1 MGTSFLHPNPQNPSL
16 SSSIS
21 ILRLDDVMTR
31 TGLSRSFIYAMIA
44 NGDFPAPIKL
54 GPRASGWLAHEIDAW
69 IESRI
74 SLSRP
79 NGKEG
84 L

>member
-1 MGTSFLHPNPQNPSL
+1 MGTSSLHITPQNPTL
-16 SSSIS
+16 SSSIT
-21 ILRLDDVMTR
+21 ILRLDDVMAR

-44 NGDFPAPIKL
+44 NSDFPAPIKL

-74 SLSRP
+74 SNSR
-79 NGKEG
+79 GG
-84 L
+84 AQ